1 MKYLRDKNGNTPLLY
16 AIKRRSF
23 EMVKTLLDFLGK
35 NPDYINK
42 MNFKEIRDILILGPL
57 NLTSFLE

>member
-1 MKYLRDKNGNTPLLY
+1 LLY

-35 NPDYINK
+35 NPNYINK
-42 MNFKEIRDILILGPL
+42 MNFKEISDILILGP
-57 NLTSFLE
+57 